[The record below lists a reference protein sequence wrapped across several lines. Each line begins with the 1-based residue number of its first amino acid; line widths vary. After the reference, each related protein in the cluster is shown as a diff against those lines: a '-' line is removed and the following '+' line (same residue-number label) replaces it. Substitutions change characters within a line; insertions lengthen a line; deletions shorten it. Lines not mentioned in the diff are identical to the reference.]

1 MGIIEDLYKNRGYFS
16 MYGGDLCI
24 AILIIMIVIGITSYS
39 TYQSL
44 LLQIKSNWNNNRCN
58 PIYMPFAGLI
68 MPQPGMTTADNTIQ
82 NFSYCVKQDASM
94 VFSIVMMPL
103 EFAMYMVID
112 FIDATMEAIMAFMQ
126 LMQWL
131 KNQLGLISA
140 GIYAQL
146 LNFII
151 PLIEITIHVRDAL
164 AKMNGVAVTA
174 LYLSMTVYNTTVSGI
189 INIMVIIN
197 DLLIALIS
205 VIVAM
210 IVFAFVLLVTP
221 AFPLGAT
228 LYTTATLV
236 LVSIIIP
243 TIILYTLMNTFT
255 TAIMK
260 AESPSPPKT
269 PSVKKKKK

>member
-1 MGIIEDLYKNRGYFS
+1 MSIQDIYKNRGYFS
-16 MYGGDLCI
+16 KYGGDVCI
-24 AILIIMIVIGITSYS
+24 AILIILISIGITSYS

-44 LLQIKSNWNNNRCN
+44 LLQIQSNWNQNRCN

-68 MPQPGMTTADNTIQ
+68 MPQPGMSTADNTIQ

-94 VFSIVMMPL
+94 VFSIAMMPL
-103 EFAMYMVID
+103 EFAMYLVID
-112 FIDATMEAIMAFMQ
+112 FIDVTMEALMAFMQ

-131 KNQLGLISA
+131 KDQLGLIVA

-151 PLIEITIHVRDAL
+151 PLMEITIHVRDAL
-164 AKMNGVAVTA
+164 SKINGIAVTS
-174 LYLSMTVYNTTVSGI
+174 LFVTMTIYNTTVSGI
-189 INIMVIIN
+189 INIMTIIT
-197 DLLIALIS
+197 DLLIALIA

-210 IVFAFVLLVTP
+210 IVFAFMLLLTP

-228 LYTTATLV
+228 VYASATVV
-236 LVSIIIP
+236 LVATIIP

-255 TAIMK
+255 TSVMK
-260 AESPSPPKT
+260 AETPSPQKT
-269 PSVKKKKK
+269 PSVKKKK

>member
-24 AILIIMIVIGITSYS
+24 AILIILITIGITSYS

-44 LLQIKSNWNNNRCN
+44 LLQIQTNWNDNRCN

-68 MPQPGMTTADNTIQ
+68 MPQPGMTTGDNTIQ

-112 FIDATMEAIMAFMQ
+112 FIDVTMEAIMAFMQ

-131 KNQLGLISA
+131 KDQLGLIAAS
-140 GIYAQL
+140 IYVQL
-146 LNFII
+146 LNLII
-151 PLIEITIHVRDAL
+151 PLMEITVHVRDAL
-164 AKMNGVAVTA
+164 AKINGVAVTS
-174 LYLSMTVYNTTVSGI
+174 LFVTMTIYNSTVSGI
-189 INIMVIIN
+189 INIMTIIT

-210 IVFAFVLLVTP
+210 IVFAFVLLITP

-228 LYTTATLV
+228 LYTTATVV

-255 TAIMK
+255 TAVMK
-260 AESPSPPKT
+260 AESPNPQKT
-269 PSVKKKKK
+269 PKVKKKK